1 MQFLYGKPQI
11 SIVRK
16 AMKKAQDYRQHASE
30 CRALARKARSDEERQ
45 QLLTMAATWDILAV
59 ERERRLT
66 DGLPDSDSTA

>member
-1 MQFLYGKPQI
+1 MQ
-11 SIVRK
+11 
-16 AMKKAQDYRQHASE
+16 KAQDYRQHASE

-66 DGLPDSDSTA
+66 EGPPDNDSTA

>member
-1 MQFLYGKPQI
+1 
-11 SIVRK
+11 
-16 AMKKAQDYRQHASE
+16 MKKAQDYRQHASE